1 MMGRRRFTWTRNP
14 ERGSDLNAL
23 ADAIQIEFR
32 HVNDITRERFANA
45 PAVRAVSN
53 LGARKIWT
61 ASSQFREITYSP
73 YVRGQP
79 RVYRDQERARS
90 WKSDQTTSEYDLS
103 WSFELGA
110 RRMPNDPPPSEL
122 LETKVK
128 LPQSTDNTWT
138 HRFDSLLGDAVV
150 TAIDVI
156 ANPNINRAYLYAVYE
171 TDGVA
176 NARWDKIVPENGTY
190 TIQFNP
196 SGASNERPPQGAT
209 WIDQENGVILPAGA
223 NYVSI
228 LRTIFGRGGVHHLV
242 GYFHRNGELDLTYN
256 VVSRNCG
263 DWSFALYS
271 LERIQFVSEDWEF
284 NRWLP

>member
-23 ADAIQIEFR
+23 ADAIQNEFR
-32 HVNDITRERFANA
+32 HVNDITREKFANA
-45 PAVRAVSN
+45 PAVRAVRN
-53 LGARKIWT
+53 LGARKIWM
-61 ASSQFREITYSP
+61 AGSQFKEITYSH

-79 RVYRDQERARS
+79 RVYRDQERATS

-110 RRMPNDPPPSEL
+110 RGLPNDPAPTEL

-128 LPQSTDNTWT
+128 LRQSTGDTWT

-150 TAIDVI
+150 MAIDVV
-156 ANPNINRAYLYAVYE
+156 ADPNINRGYLYAVYE
-171 TDGVA
+171 TDGGE
-176 NARWDKIVPENGTY
+176 NARWDKIVPENGSY
-190 TIQFNP
+190 TMQIRP
-196 SGASNERPPQGAT
+196 HGASDEPAPRGAPWINQG
-209 WIDQENGVILPAGA
+209 NGVILAD
-223 NYVSI
+223 NMSVF
-228 LRTIFGRGGVHHLV
+228 RQIFGRGGAHHLV
-242 GYFHRNGELDLTYN
+242 GFFRRNGDLDLTYN

-263 DWSFALYS
+263 IWSFALYS